1 MADGS
6 AMAVAKAAETAQGGK
21 VWVVV
26 VSKPGQELRAKSEL
40 MRQGFEV
47 YLPMQLFEVAS
58 GPRKGETH
66 AKPFFTSYL
75 FVRVPE
81 CVTEWRAIFS
91 TFGVSGVLGC
101 NHSRATAV
109 KDEVVEMI
117 RAHEDAGFIRL
128 GVAEAAPDLRRGES
142 LRHSEWGLQG
152 VFLERVDSKRALI
165 LVSFM
170 GRDSAQTVD
179 LLMWR
184 PSGASDQSGKS
195 ST

>member
-1 MADGS
+1 MD
-6 AMAVAKAAETAQGGK
+6 GGK

-26 VSKPGQELRAKSEL
+26 VSKPSQELRAKREL
-40 MRQGFEV
+40 EKQGFEV
-47 YLPMQLFEVAS
+47 YLPMRLFEIAS

-66 AKPFFTSYL
+66 ATPFFPRYM
-75 FVRVPE
+75 FVRVPKE
-81 CVTEWRAIFS
+81 VAEWRAMFS

-101 NHSRATAV
+101 NQVRATAV
-109 KDEVVEMI
+109 RDEVVEMI

-128 GVAEAAPDLRRGES
+128 GVAEANPELRRGES
-142 LRHSEWGLQG
+142 VRHKDLGLQG
-152 VFLERVDSKRALI
+152 VFLERVDTKRALI

-170 GRDSAQTVD
+170 GRDSPQTVD

-184 PSGASDQSGKS
+184 PSGASDQSIGKT